1 MLKTFQK
8 QTETIM
14 MMTKMMIRQTM
25 MMKKIQISIRNVNH
39 TRKVKMKIVM
49 MMMMIMLKTPRM
61 MMIMMI
67 TTEILITPE
76 RRIPHQW

>member
-1 MLKTFQK
+1 MLKKFQK
-8 QTETIM
+8 QTATIM
-14 MMTKMMIRQTM
+14 MMTKMTVRQTM
-25 MMKKIQISIRNVNH
+25 MMKKIQISIRNVSH
-39 TRKVKMKIVM
+39 TRKVKMKIV